1 VGRDDA
7 RDDERLRAFHFH
19 AVNEKRVIQTMH
31 LSSTMPVGLYEKALP
46 PDWSWEERLAGT
58 ARAGYDFA
66 EISIDESDER
76 LGRLAWP
83 ASERAAL
90 RAAIAAT
97 GVPILTLCLSGHRKY
112 PLGSRSAETR
122 RQALDLLARSLEF
135 SLDIGIQIVQI
146 AGYDVFYEPSDE
158 LTAGHFLESLRQ
170 GAALAA
176 QAGVMLGLENVD
188 VPIAESVGKLMDFVN
203 AIDSPWFQL
212 YPDMGNLAAAGYH
225 PPAEFPLAGG
235 HLVAVHVKDAAPRVI
250 RGIPFGE
257 GIVPHSATFR
267 SLAATGFWGLL
278 TVEMWGQ
285 MDQAGDPF
293 ATARA
298 ARRLVDGWVAEACPI
313 PTGGESINV
322 G

>member
-1 VGRDDA
+1 MR
-7 RDDERLRAFHFH
+7 
-19 AVNEKRVIQTMH
+19 
-31 LSSTMPVGLYEKALP
+31 LSSSMPVGLYEKALP
-46 PDWSWEERLAGT
+46 PEWSWEQRLAGT

-76 LGRLAWP
+76 IGRLSWP

-112 PLGSRSAETR
+112 PLGSHSAETR
-122 RQALDLLARSLEF
+122 RQALDLLARAIEF
-135 SLDIGIQIVQI
+135 SLDIGIQVVQVS
-146 AGYDVFYEPSDE
+146 GYDVFYEPSDE
-158 LTAGHFLESLRQ
+158 RTAGYYLESLCR

-188 VPIAESVGKLMDFVN
+188 VPIAESVARLMSFVDAVN
-203 AIDSPWFQL
+203 SPWFQL

-225 PPAEFPLAGG
+225 PPAEFPLARG

-257 GIVPHSATFR
+257 GIVPHRATFR
-267 SLAATGFWGLL
+267 ALAATGFWGLL
-278 TVEMWGQ
+278 TVEMWAQ

-298 ARRLVDGWVAEACPI
+298 ARCLVDEWVAEAYSLS
-313 PTGGESINV
+313 TGDGTANV
-322 G
+322 GHTASDRLEV